1 MEGNKFEVSDQDDRG
16 KVAWRLRKS
25 LYGLT
30 QFGRLLAEL
39 LHKTFEQVGIAQC
52 RTVSCMHGRRLDSE
66 TMKVGVYL
74 EDLLMTGT
82 KTTMINQFFKDM
94 HALEVKNF
102 GVVAKFLGI
111 RVTYDP
117 EIG

>member
-1 MEGNKFEVSDQDDRG
+1 MATEGEPIRPNTIWETLGRAPTQDVRASGNRAVSHRQ
-16 KVAWRLRKS
+16 
-25 LYGLT
+25 LYVR
-30 QFGRLLAEL
+30 Q
-39 LHKTFEQVGIAQC
+39 K
-52 RTVSCMHGRRLDSE
+52 
-66 TMKVGVYL
+66 TMKVGVYVG
-74 EDLLMTGT
+74 DLLMTGT

>member
-1 MEGNKFEVSDQDDRG
+1 
-16 KVAWRLRKS
+16 
-25 LYGLT
+25 
-30 QFGRLLAEL
+30 
-39 LHKTFEQVGIAQC
+39 
-52 RTVSCMHGRRLDSE
+52 
-66 TMKVGVYL
+66 MKVCVYVG
-74 EDLLMTGT
+74 DLLMTGT

-111 RVTYDP
+111 RVTYDT